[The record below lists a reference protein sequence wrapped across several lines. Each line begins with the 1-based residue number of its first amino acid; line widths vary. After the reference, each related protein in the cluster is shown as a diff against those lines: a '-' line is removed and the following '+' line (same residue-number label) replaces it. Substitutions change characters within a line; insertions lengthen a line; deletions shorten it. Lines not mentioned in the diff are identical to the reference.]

1 MEQPAERIA
10 PQDWMTAAPTRAV
23 LDALAAGG
31 AEARFVGGCV
41 RDSVVG
47 RPVRDIDLATPERP
61 ERVMQLIRAGGLK
74 AVPTGLQHGTITAV
88 AQHVPFEITTLREDV
103 ETFGRHA
110 TVAFTADWRA
120 DAARRDFTMNALFC
134 APDGAVYDYFGG
146 LADLRAG
153 RVRFVGRAAERIAED
168 YLRLLRFFR
177 FHAHYGRGAP
187 DPEGLQAAAEAAPHL
202 IRLSQERVRAELL
215 RLLEA
220 PDPVPTL
227 DVMIAHRI
235 LAQELPEEGSTA
247 PLARLLQLE
256 PGPPD
261 AILRLA
267 ALVEVGKPAAEGS
280 AEAIAERLR
289 LSNAER
295 DRLKLLTEPPVPVA
309 PDLTRHALR
318 VACYR
323 IGKDAV
329 CDLLRLAAA
338 RRGAA
343 EGLEAA
349 LAVARDWDGRDFPL
363 KGRDLIALGAPKGPP
378 LGRLLESLEG
388 WWIARD
394 FAPGRDAL
402 LTEAERRLSAAG

>member
-1 MEQPAERIA
+1 MERPASEIA

-23 LDALAAGG
+23 LAALAAGG

-41 RDSVVG
+41 RDALLG
-47 RPVRDIDLATPERP
+47 RPVRDIDIATPAAP
-61 ERVMQLIRAGGLK
+61 ERVMALLRTAGLK
-74 AVPTGLQHGTITAV
+74 AVATGLKHGTVTAV
-88 AQHVPFEITTLREDV
+88 AEHRPYEITTLREDV

-120 DAARRDFTMNALFC
+120 DAARRDFTMNALSC
-134 APDGAVYDYFGG
+134 DAAGAVYDYFGG

-153 RVRFVGRAAERIAED
+153 RVRFVGDAARRIAED

-187 DPEGLQAAAEAAPHL
+187 DPEGLRAAVAAAPHL

-227 DVMIAHRI
+227 DIMIAHRI
-235 LAQELPEEGSTA
+235 LEEELPEEGSTA
-247 PLARLLQLE
+247 PLARLLRLE

-261 AILRLA
+261 ALLRLA
-267 ALVEVGKPAAEGS
+267 ALVETDRRGAD
-280 AEAIAERLR
+280 AIAERLR

-295 DRLKLLTEPPVPVA
+295 ARLELLTDPPLPVA
-309 PDLTRHALR
+309 AKLPPEALR
-318 VACYR
+318 RACYR
-323 IGKDAV
+323 LGKAAV
-329 CDLLRLAAA
+329 ADLLRLSAA
-338 RRGAA
+338 RRG
-343 EGLEAA
+343 EYSGLDAA
-349 LAVARDWDGRDFPL
+349 LAVVAAWDPRAFPL
-363 KGRDLIALGAPKGPP
+363 KGRDLLALGAAKGPA
-378 LGRLLESLEG
+378 LGALLDELED

-394 FAPGRDAL
+394 FAPDRAAL
-402 LTEAERRLSAAG
+402 LEEARRRLAA